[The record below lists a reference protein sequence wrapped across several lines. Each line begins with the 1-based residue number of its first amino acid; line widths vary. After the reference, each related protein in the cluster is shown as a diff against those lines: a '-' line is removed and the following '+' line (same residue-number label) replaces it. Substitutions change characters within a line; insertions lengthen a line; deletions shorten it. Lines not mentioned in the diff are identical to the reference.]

1 VKSTLEQWNEGKF
14 SLEADISFAYF
25 TSIVSKH
32 KPNPYYSR
40 VGLNFGDV
48 TAGVIGTT
56 KLFYDI
62 WGDSVNIASRMD
74 STGMFTVHKNK

>member
-1 VKSTLEQWNEGKF
+1 MIEKFRKRQTLVLLTSLF
-14 SLEADISFAYF
+14 SIM
-25 TSIVSKH
+25 SKN
-32 KPNPYYSR
+32 KPNTFYSR

-74 STGMFTVHKNK
+74 STGMFVYI

>member
-1 VKSTLEQWNEGKF
+1 M
-14 SLEADISFAYF
+14 ADSSFAYF
-25 TSIVSKH
+25 IMPKN
-32 KPNPYYSR
+32 KPNTFYSR

-74 STGMFTVHKNK
+74 STGMFLFTFTVHKNK